1 MVCGCCVGEVV
12 VLHVGRDVSDGAL
25 AIADRQARPIAV
37 REWPRLRMSVALSA
51 ARRAR
56 RTHGREFAGRG
67 NFVSQGSAE
76 NSEGSDKWGR
86 LRGIA
91 I

>member
-1 MVCGCCVGEVV
+1 MLDCVV
-12 VLHVGRDVSDGAL
+12 VLHVGRDVRENAV
-25 AIADRQARPIAV
+25 AIADRQARLIAV
-37 REWPRLRMSVALSA
+37 REWHRQSLSVALSA

-56 RTHGREFAGRG
+56 RANDSELAGRG